1 MFLGLLSRKEVAPEQ
16 EGEQEAG
23 VCLRSKFNS
32 LGKSLHLGKGIGVK
46 SWGVLCL
53 GVHGTW
59 KAGGADIGEGAAVS
73 GRRESVWFLGRLARK
88 EVALGRI

>member
-32 LGKSLHLGKGIGVK
+32 LGRSLHLGKGIGVK
-46 SWGVLCL
+46 SWGSCV
-53 GVHGTW
+53 
-59 KAGGADIGEGAAVS
+59 
-73 GRRESVWFLGRLARK
+73 
-88 EVALGRI
+88 